1 MIEPVTLDIALIARI
16 IHAQFPALDP
26 VRVRFLGEGCDS
38 SAFEVND
45 VLVFRFPKR
54 ADVEE
59 QLLTEE
65 RFLEALAASD
75 PPVPIPVFQFHG
87 LPTAEF
93 PRHFGGYPK
102 LPGRSAIDTDPRL
115 SDPARLAPSL
125 GRFLSWLHAFPADE
139 AIRLGVPDQRDD
151 SVLKEIRAEALEG
164 LDVVR
169 QVSPGA
175 PVSRWRAFL
184 EHPPSSRTSPCFTV
198 VHNDLAAEHV
208 LVDSAF
214 GSVTGIIDWSDV
226 AVGDRAIDFA
236 GMCHWGGAEFLERVL
251 SKYDGTI
258 DNGLRERA
266 TYVAACR
273 GVLDVGFG
281 VERNRPEYVNAGLRA
296 IAMTIGPQRR
306 QVPR

>member
-1 MIEPVTLDIALIARI
+1 MIDSATPDAARIARI

-45 VLVFRFPKR
+45 GLVFRFPKR

-59 QLLTEE
+59 QLLTEA
-65 RFLEALAASD
+65 RFLEALAASR
-75 PPVPIPVFQFHG
+75 PSVPIPDFQFHG
-87 LPTAEF
+87 MPTAEF

-102 LPGRSAIDTDPRL
+102 LPGQSAIDTDPRV
-115 SDPARLAPSL
+115 SDPAHLAPSL

-139 AIRLGVPDQRDD
+139 AIRLGVPDRRDD
-151 SVLKEIRAEALEG
+151 SVLKEISAEALEG
-164 LDVVR
+164 LDVMR
-169 QVSPGA
+169 QVTPDA
-175 PVSRWRAFL
+175 PVSLWRAVL
-184 EHPPSSRTSPCFTV
+184 EHPPSSTTSSCFAV

-208 LVDSAF
+208 LVDS
-214 GSVTGIIDWSDV
+214 GSRSVTGIIDWSDM

-236 GMCHWGGAEFLERVL
+236 GMCHWGGPEFLERVL
-251 SKYDGTI
+251 SGYDGTI
-258 DNGLRERA
+258 DDGLRARA
-266 TYVAACR
+266 CYVAACR

-296 IAMTIGPQRR
+296 IAMTIGPQPR
-306 QVPR
+306 QVRR